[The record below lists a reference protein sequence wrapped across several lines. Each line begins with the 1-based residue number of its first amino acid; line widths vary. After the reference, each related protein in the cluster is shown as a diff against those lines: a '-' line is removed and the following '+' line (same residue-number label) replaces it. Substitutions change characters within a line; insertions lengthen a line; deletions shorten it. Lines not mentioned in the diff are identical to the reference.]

1 MSLFPGFAEKTVA
14 VDGAEIFLRIGGS
27 GPALLLLHG
36 FPQTGAMWA
45 PLAHRLG
52 RHFTLVIPDLPG
64 YGRSSRPEDAP
75 DHAQMSKRRLA
86 AQLVGLMDAL
96 GFQDFGLV
104 GHDRGAR
111 VTHRLCLDHP
121 ARVRRAA
128 ILDIVP
134 TRTVFETI
142 NQAVA
147 TAYYHWFFLIQPAPL
162 PEWLIRADPDLYFER
177 CLGGWGSKL
186 DVFADQALGE
196 YREAWRDPAMIHCA
210 CEDYRAAAGIDLV
223 QDRADAGQRVA
234 CPLLVLWGADG
245 VVGRN
250 YDVPAVWATKA
261 NDLQTAAIPGGH
273 FLAEESPAET
283 LAVLLPF
290 LQAG

>member
-1 MSLFPGFAEKTVA
+1 MSLFPGFEEKTVA
-14 VDGAEIFLRIGGS
+14 TNEAEIFLRIGGS

-45 PLAHRLG
+45 PLAQRLAQ
-52 RHFTLVIPDLPG
+52 HFTLVIPDLPG

-86 AQLVGLMDAL
+86 EQLTRLMGIL
-96 GFQDFGLV
+96 GFDQFRVV

-121 ARVRRAA
+121 ARVTRAA

-177 CLGGWGSKL
+177 CLGGWGSTL
-186 DVFADQALGE
+186 DAFAQDALAE
-196 YREAWRDPAMIHCA
+196 YRAAWRDPAMIHCA

-223 QDRADAGQRVA
+223 HDRADAWQRIA
-234 CPLLVLWGADG
+234 CPLLVLWGAAG
-245 VVGRN
+245 IVGRN
-250 YDVPAVWATKA
+250 YDVPVIWGEKAGEVQAV
-261 NDLQTAAIPGGH
+261 AIPGGH
-273 FLAEESPAET
+273 FLVEESPVET
-283 LAVLLPF
+283 LSALLPF
-290 LQAG
+290 LQA

>member
-1 MSLFPGFAEKTVA
+1 MSLFPGFEERTVA
-14 VDGAEIFLRIGGS
+14 SHGAEIFLRIGGS

-45 PLAHRLG
+45 PLAQRLAQ
-52 RHFTLVIPDLPG
+52 HFTLVIPDLPG
-64 YGRSSRPEDAP
+64 YGRSSKPDDAP

-86 AQLVGLMDAL
+86 EQLVGLMGSL
-96 GFQDFGLV
+96 GFDQFRVV

-121 ARVRRAA
+121 ARVTRAA
-128 ILDIVP
+128 MLDIVP

-177 CLGGWGSKL
+177 CLGGWGSAL
-186 DVFADQALGE
+186 DAFGEDALAE
-196 YREAWRDPAMIHCA
+196 YRAAWRDPAMIHCA
-210 CEDYRAAAGIDLV
+210 CEDYRAAAGIDLAH
-223 QDRADAGQRVA
+223 DRADAGQRIA
-234 CPLLVLWGADG
+234 CPLLVLWGAVG

-250 YDVPAVWATKA
+250 YDVPAIWSEKA
-261 NDLQTAAIPGGH
+261 RVVQAAAVPGGH
-273 FLAEESPAET
+273 FLVEESPVET
-283 LAVLLPF
+283 LSALLPF
-290 LQAG
+290 LQA